1 MAVIP
6 TVLVWFLAY
15 KIVGI
20 RFDKDFIMR
29 AIAEA
34 EKRADNKETEE
45 IVSGVFNAKKI
56 NRKSVEELMAEYDSP
71 VEEDLPEQGMEEATV
86 RLKLRPNN
94 RIEEDVTEKEQGTAY
109 VMFPD
114 ENRIE
119 ILKPE
124 YFEYTKYKTVEEWWE
139 KEGRGKFPIQAPAAI
154 SKLQKERGMSFHE
167 AFEYLVEKKV
177 LIPTGYVEEK

>member
-1 MAVIP
+1 MTKKITKNRFSVRRYINFWEGLALLFTMLFFSTLFAIKMSFESRFHSVPDVLWFGVTIIFPGFLVAVIP

-94 RIEEDVTEKEQGTAY
+94 RIEEDVTEKEQG
-109 VMFPD
+109 
-114 ENRIE
+114 
-119 ILKPE
+119 
-124 YFEYTKYKTVEEWWE
+124 
-139 KEGRGKFPIQAPAAI
+139 
-154 SKLQKERGMSFHE
+154 
-167 AFEYLVEKKV
+167 
-177 LIPTGYVEEK
+177 